1 MSHMD
6 ELRKQM
12 PKPEDW
18 DPRPE
23 EVIASERKLT
33 DHGAVKV
40 VSLWWSDPHVIGV
53 LSDGRRL
60 IVSTPEYH
68 PTDKTNEDQRAALLA
83 EVEKGETPCAECAVY
98 GEENVAAD
106 VAYCC
111 GMKKWL
117 PVCREHHEEMGGYG
131 PEECP

>member
-1 MSHMD
+1 MSDKNPLD

-33 DHGAVKV
+33 DYGSVKI
-40 VSLWWSDPHVIGV
+40 VSLWWSEPHVIGV

-60 IVSTPEYH
+60 IVSTPTHH
-68 PTDKTNEDQRAALLA
+68 PTEATQGRMGDPGVRDPNARCELFCPGTPQGR
-83 EVEKGETPCAECAVY
+83 GECLGDGHYLCQEC
-98 GEENVAAD
+98 
-106 VAYCC
+106 
-111 GMKKWL
+111 
-117 PVCREHHEEMGGYG
+117 EMWT
-131 PEECP
+131 PEEES